1 MVFAV
6 PEFWFLMPALMAL
19 GGLTGFLSGLL
30 GIGGGIVLVPCLY
43 AIFSF
48 LGYPESELMHVA
60 IGTSHAI
67 IAITA
72 ISSTRA
78 HWKRGGIDTVI
89 LPRLGLG
96 IVCGVAAAT
105 FLVNDMSGTALKLM
119 FSLIIAA
126 LAVLMIG
133 GTDRFGSFKAGPR
146 PAVHVCAGGI
156 IGAVATFLGI
166 GGATLSVPYMTH
178 CRLPIRQAVGTAAAL
193 GLFIA
198 MPATIGF
205 VFMGLGVPDRPPF
218 SFGYINLAAWILVAP
233 VSIFSAPWGVKAAH
247 NAPVQRLRFTFAIIM
262 ILVSAH
268 MMFDVLHG

>member
-1 MVFAV
+1 MVLAV
-6 PEFWFLMPALMAL
+6 PEFWFLVPTLMAL
-19 GGLTGFLSGLL
+19 GGLTGFLAGLL

-43 AIFSF
+43 AIFSL

-72 ISSTRA
+72 ISSARA

-89 LPRLGLG
+89 LPRLGVG

-105 FLVNDMSGTALKLM
+105 FLVNDMSGTTLKLM
-119 FSLIIAA
+119 FSLIIAV

-133 GTDRFGSFKAGPR
+133 GTDRFGSFKTGPH
-146 PAVHVCAGGI
+146 PVVHVGAGGI

-198 MPATIGF
+198 IPAAIGF
-205 VFMGLGVPDRPPF
+205 IFMGLDVPDRPPF
-218 SFGYINLAAWILVAP
+218 SFGFVNLAAWVFVAP
-233 VSIFSAPWGVKAAH
+233 VSIFSAPWGAKAAH
-247 NAPVQRLRFTFAIIM
+247 SLPVQRLRSVFALIM
-262 ILVSAH
+262 ILVSAN
-268 MMFDVLHG
+268 MMFDVLHD